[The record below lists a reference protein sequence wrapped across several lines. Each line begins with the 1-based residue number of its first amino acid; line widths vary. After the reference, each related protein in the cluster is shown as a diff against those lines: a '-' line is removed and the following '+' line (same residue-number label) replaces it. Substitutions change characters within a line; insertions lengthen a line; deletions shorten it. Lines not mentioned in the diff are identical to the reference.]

1 MAAVL
6 NSFPASEIRIPDPLR
21 PPRPPH
27 GDGTTT
33 LLEERLPFTVR
44 LVRTEHEL
52 AKAVAIRHAAYARHL
67 PEFAE
72 QLRQPEL
79 SDFSDECAVLLA
91 ESRLDGSPLGTIRI
105 QTNRRDPLPLEQ
117 SVDLPDWLRQ
127 SNAAEAARL
136 GVAEGMAGHLVKTML
151 FKAFYLYCLNSGID
165 WMVIAG
171 RSPIDRQ
178 YQRLLFQDVFPGQ
191 GYVPLRHVSNLPHR
205 IMCFDVATAEARWA
219 RAKHPL
225 YKFMVQTRHPDL
237 MLDQAEPDD
246 SVMARVHAP
255 ASGGAAVRLP
265 Q

>member
-1 MAAVL
+1 MAAVI
-6 NSFPASEIRIPDPLR
+6 NSFPASEIRMAHPLR
-21 PPRPPH
+21 QSTPSDS
-27 GDGTTT
+27 DGVMIM
-33 LLEERLPFTVR
+33 LEERLPFTVR

-79 SDFSDECAVLLA
+79 ADFSEECEVLLA

-105 QTNRRDPLPLEQ
+105 HTNRRDPLPLEQ
-117 SVDLPDWLRQ
+117 SVALPDWLCQ
-127 SNAAEAARL
+127 GNSAEAARL
-136 GVAEGMAGHLVKTML
+136 GVAEGMAGHLVKTVL

-205 IMCFDVATAEARWA
+205 IMCFDVASAEARWA
-219 RAKHPL
+219 HAGHPL
-225 YKFMVQTRHPDL
+225 YKFMVQTQHPDL
-237 MLDQAEPDD
+237 MLDPCGPEHLPLDPVPTG
-246 SVMARVHAP
+246 SR
-255 ASGGAAVRLP
+255 SGVVARLP

>member
-1 MAAVL
+1 MAAVI
-6 NSFPASEIRIPDPLR
+6 NSFPASDIRIPDPLR
-21 PPRPPH
+21 PSFSSH
-27 GDGTTT
+27 AEGATI
-33 LLEERLPFTVR
+33 LSEERLPFTVR

-79 SDFSDECAVLLA
+79 SDFSDDCAVLLA

-151 FKAFYLYCLNSGID
+151 FKAFYLYCLDSGID

-237 MLDQAEPDD
+237 MLDQAESDD

-255 ASGGAAVRLP
+255 ASRGAAARLP

>member
-1 MAAVL
+1 MAAVI
-6 NSFPASEIRIPDPLR
+6 NSFPASEIRMSGTL
-21 PPRPPH
+21 PPTFPAH
-27 GDGTTT
+27 DDGVMVMS
-33 LLEERLPFTVR
+33 EERLPFTVR

-52 AKAVAIRHAAYARHL
+52 AKAVAVRHAAYARHL

-105 QTNRRDPLPLEQ
+105 HTNRRDPLPLEQ
-117 SVDLPDWLRQ
+117 SVELPDWLRHGN
-127 SNAAEAARL
+127 SAEAARL
-136 GVAEGMAGHLVKTML
+136 GVTEGMAGHLVKTVL

-219 RAKHPL
+219 RAGHPL
-225 YKFMVQTRHPDL
+225 YKFMVQTQHPDL
-237 MLDQAEPDD
+237 MLDQPGPGVGHIEP
-246 SVMARVHAP
+246 ATQ
-255 ASGGAAVRLP
+255 ASSLGAVARLP